1 MRSALTADALAP
13 DAISFSSA
21 IFGAAKARKHDRL
34 LRDMRHR
41 NAQPV
46 ASGYAAALA
55 ACTRDGAGAARAAA
69 LVDAAAACGVALDS
83 TRAPRAPPSP
93 RSL

>member
-13 DAISFSSA
+13 DAVSFSSA
-21 IFGAAKARKHDRL
+21 IFGTAKAREHDIVDGL

-46 ASGYAAALA
+46 ASG
-55 ACTRDGAGAARAAA
+55 
-69 LVDAAAACGVALDS
+69 
-83 TRAPRAPPSP
+83 
-93 RSL
+93 